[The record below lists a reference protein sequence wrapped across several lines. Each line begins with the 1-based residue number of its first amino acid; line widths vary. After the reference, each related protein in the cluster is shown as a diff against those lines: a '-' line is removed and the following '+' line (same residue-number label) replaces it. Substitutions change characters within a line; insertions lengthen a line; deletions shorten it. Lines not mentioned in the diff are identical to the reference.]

1 MYQKTGLRFL
11 ILLSFCSAFLQCQG
25 ETTSIPSSSFVNKT
39 SILNVLPKGKFKV
52 EDLGTHL
59 LLHGFSDPDTNKS
72 YPLLWDTGSDIS
84 FVREHLGAERDT
96 QFRLRWEGKDFPFKK
111 RKGIL
116 PESLE
121 GLVGNDF
128 FDNTCVWWE
137 NGELQVFDSSSSFCE
152 KPQAF
157 LTTSLRTLSV
167 RKWNLHYYASFK
179 GKKEKTYI
187 GILDTGASLSLLPF
201 KGEEGLESQ
210 GKKKVFLPGNQ
221 IQEADLFYW
230 KGPLYLG
237 TNLGIWEE
245 YFDIYFLSGISL
257 ENFLLSRDK
266 DREEVWV
273 IGLDILRRKPLFWDF
288 ARNRIA
294 ILNPSSN

>member
-1 MYQKTGLRFL
+1 MYQKTSLTFL
-11 ILLSFCSAFLQCQG
+11 LLLCFFLYHCQR
-25 ETTSIPSSSFVNKT
+25 EVVSLPSPVSSIQKSSLLE
-39 SILNVLPKGKFKV
+39 ILPKGKFKV

-59 LLHGFSDPDTNKS
+59 LLHGFSDSETNKPH
-72 YPLLWDTGSDIS
+72 PLLWDTGSDIS
-84 FVREHLGAERDT
+84 FVGERLGKEEDT
-96 QFRLRWEGKDFPFKK
+96 QFRLRWEGKDFSFKK

-121 GLVGNDF
+121 GLIGNDF
-128 FDNTCVWWE
+128 FDQTCIWWE
-137 NGELQVFDSSSSFCE
+137 NGELLVFDSSSSFCE
-152 KPQAF
+152 RPQAF
-157 LTTSLRTLSV
+157 LSTKLRSLSIQ
-167 RKWNLHYYASFK
+167 KWNFHYYVNFK
-179 GKKEKTYI
+179 GKKEETFL

-201 KGEEGLESQ
+201 KEEEGLSAQ

-221 IQEADLFYW
+221 IREADLFYW

-237 TNLGIWEE
+237 TSLGIWEE

-266 DREEVWV
+266 DRKEVWV
-273 IGLDILRRKPLFWDF
+273 IGLDILRKKPLFWDF